1 MMTRDLFIKQLLSTT
16 VDMTP
21 VGRISE
27 KLSPEE
33 FAPLAEQFFAD
44 ILEIHKADISGIDGY
59 GEFNEDNKLEDGTL
73 RDFLINDFSEEEEG
87 YWKNWTEMFETTLL
101 SKDFFYKY
109 HAKML
114 EYAPYC
120 EGKRFLVNNN
130 TFFCNMIVKEDGTV
144 GFPDWS
150 RFGVCDFL
158 LDFAIMDL
166 NKPYLLIPEKL
177 YAYFKKNGIEVEH
190 FHERFLCMAY
200 FKGIG
205 ALRWHASIDDE
216 ESCNSIMKSV
226 SELEERIWAIK

>member
-1 MMTRDLFIKQLLSTT
+1 MTRDLFIKQFVSTS

-21 VGRISE
+21 IGRISDE
-27 KLSPEE
+27 LSAEE
-33 FAPLAEQFFAD
+33 FASLAEQFFAD
-44 ILEIHKADISGIDGY
+44 ILEISKADISGVEGY
-59 GEFNEDNKLEDGTL
+59 GEFNEENKLEDATL
-73 RDFLINDFSEEEEG
+73 REFLINDFSTENDG
-87 YWKNWTEMFETTLL
+87 YWKNWTEMFETTML
-101 SKDFFYKY
+101 SKTFFEKY
-109 HAKML
+109 YNKML

-130 TFFCNMIVKEDGTV
+130 TFFCNMIVKEDGSV

-150 RFGVCDFL
+150 RSGVCDFL

-177 YAYFKKNGIEVEH
+177 YAYFKKNDMEVEH

-205 ALRWHASIDDE
+205 TLRWHASIDDE
-216 ESCNSIMKSV
+216 ESCRSIMKSI
-226 SELEERIWAIK
+226 SELEERILAIK